1 MRRFWNVTLAAAAA
15 FVAAACSVEPADVV
29 EPEVKP
35 AARPGQLLVLCEGL
49 WGMDNSCIASL
60 EGGEVVNKWFQVN
73 NPGRHLGD
81 TGNDIILAA
90 DTLIAVSVNWSNIIQ
105 YVGLSGKA
113 VAATEDI
120 PNNRKMVSDGR
131 RYLYCSSYAR
141 GGYVAKIDLRS
152 FEVVGTCSVGREPE
166 GMALY
171 DGRLYVAN
179 TGGYAQTGGGEPE
192 TTVSVVDVETMTE
205 LRRIDTRCPNLFG
218 KVSQAGRFL
227 CVNSAGDY
235 YDVAPKTVV
244 IDMQTEAVSVFD
256 FASTYSCARGDR
268 FYTLGSAF
276 SYSDGQGAVEA
287 HTISLPGLEAADGLG
302 DYQPAMEVI
311 AQMQSP
317 YGIYIS
323 PLTGHLYATDARA
336 YTANGYLYEF
346 DERGGQVGRWMLE
359 GINPGHF
366 LHLETTE

>member
-1 MRRFWNVTLAAAAA
+1 MRRFLNLPLAAAAA
-15 FVAAACSVEPADVV
+15 IMAVACSVEPGDVPA
-29 EPEVKP
+29 PEVSP
-35 AARPGQLLVLCEGL
+35 AARPGRLLVLCEGL

-60 EGGEVVNKWFQVN
+60 ENGEVVNKWFQAN

-90 DTLIAVSVNWSNIIQ
+90 DTLIAISVNWSNIIQ
-105 YVGLSGKA
+105 YVNLGGKA
-113 VAATEDI
+113 VAATEDV
-120 PNNRKMVSDGR
+120 PNNRKLVSDGG
-131 RYLYCSSYAR
+131 RYLYCSSYAH
-141 GGYVAKIDLRS
+141 GGYVAKVDLQT
-152 FEVVGTCSVGREPE
+152 FEVVATCGVGREPE

-179 TGGYAQTGGGEPE
+179 TGGYALAEGREPE

-205 LRRIDTRCPNLFG
+205 LRQIDTRCPNLFG
-218 KVSQAGRFL
+218 KVSQSGRFL
-227 CVNSAGDY
+227 CLNSAGDY
-235 YDVAPKTVV
+235 YDIAPRTVV
-244 IDMQTEAVSVFD
+244 IDMETEAVSVFD

-268 FYTLGSAF
+268 FYTVGSSF
-276 SYSDGQGAVEA
+276 SYDGGQGGIEA
-287 HTISLPGLEAADGLG
+287 HTISLPVLEAADGLG

-346 DERGGQVGRWMLE
+346 DEQGAQVGHWMLE
-359 GINPGHF
+359 GVNPGHF
-366 LHLETTE
+366 LHIETGE